1 MKFLRSL
8 CFAFSMFSRL
18 PVPTLS
24 WRDENMRY
32 ILALFPLVGAAVGLI
47 DWAWLWLCAA
57 LGFTPLLRAA
67 GLTVLPVAV
76 TGAIHLDGFCDT
88 IDALA
93 SHAPAERKRAILKDP
108 NSGAFAVVA
117 AGCYLLAYFALCA
130 ELEVTAR
137 TPLLFLFSFIL
148 SRSLSGFGVLTLK
161 ESASPGLA
169 NAFRQSADRR
179 ISFLVL
185 GTFFLTA
192 AAGLIASGG
201 VTGAVMVLLAVL
213 CFLWLRRLAL
223 RSFEAMSGDL
233 AGWFLS
239 VCELTLLAAQIL
251 VPKVVAAWF

>member
-8 CFAFSMFSRL
+8 CFTFSMFSRL
-18 PVPTLS
+18 PVPNLS

-32 ILALFPLVGAAVGLI
+32 IMALFPLVGAVVGFI
-47 DWAWLWLCAA
+47 EWAWLWLSAT
-57 LGFTPLLRAA
+57 LGFSPLMRAA
-67 GLTVLPVAV
+67 GLTILPVAV

-93 SHAPAERKRAILKDP
+93 SHAPPERKRAILKDP

-117 AGCYLLAYFALCA
+117 AGCYLLACFALCA
-130 ELEVTAR
+130 ELDVTAR
-137 TPLLFLFSFIL
+137 TPLLLLFTFVI

-169 NAFRQSADRR
+169 AAFRQSADRR
-179 ISFLVL
+179 ISLLVL
-185 GTFFLTA
+185 GAFFLIA
-192 AAGLIASGG
+192 AAGLIAFGG
-201 VTGAVMVLLAVL
+201 VTGAVMVLLALL

-239 VCELTLLAAQIL
+239 VCELALLAAQII